1 MGTWITVLIVIF
13 ILGSIM
19 GLKPSAR
26 DTRLDRLRMAARKV
40 GLQPKIIACPSWLS
54 ANGDPTQKGQGMI
67 AQYGIIIDDAA
78 MKPCDYQLIDGQLRP
93 CTDNYPA
100 NFALDQ
106 QPLELPPSIARTT
119 QGLSFKANFA
129 CIYWQETVGINT
141 RHDNLALET
150 TENDLILLKTQLQH
164 YAHLVQNG

>member
-1 MGTWITVLIVIF
+1 
-13 ILGSIM
+13 M

-26 DTRLDRLRMAARKV
+26 ETRLDNLRTAARKI
-40 GLQPKIIACPSWLS
+40 GLQPKIVACPSWIS
-54 ANGDPTQKGQGMI
+54 VDGDPTQKGKGMI
-67 AQYGIIIDDAA
+67 AQYGLIIEDGS
-78 MKPCDYQLIDGQLRP
+78 MKPCDYQLIDGLLRP

-106 QPLELPPSIARTT
+106 QPLNLPASIKATV

-129 CIYWQETVGINT
+129 CIYWQETVGIN
-141 RHDNLALET
+141 HGIGNHALET

-164 YAHLVQNG
+164 YANLVQNG